1 MNKKSKDKNQNN
13 VKAAEGTMP
22 VTKKRSSASL
32 HSKSSSSSAPSSP
45 SSPSSSSPSSSSPS
59 PSPSSSAPS
68 PSSSDST
75 SCEHRTKNNKSR
87 KYTPK
92 SEYRDGSH
100 YIGDRNVGGC
110 PYKEIN
116 KDTFEK
122 LCSIQC
128 TQAEICAVLDVNH
141 ETLERWCERTYNK
154 KFAIVYKEKRGVGKV
169 SLRRM
174 QFEMASNNVTMA
186 IWLGKQMLGQTDNG
200 PVVEDD
206 TNTIEEDSLSRSL
219 RELGEKL

>member
-22 VTKKRSSASL
+22 VTKKRSSDSL
-32 HSKSSSSSAPSSP
+32 HSKSSSYSAPSSP
-45 SSPSSSSPSSSSPS
+45 SAHSSPSSHSPSSSPSS
-59 PSPSSSAPS
+59 A
-68 PSSSDST
+68 SDST